1 MILRDFIKQ
10 MRRIFRFKR
19 GPTCQPRFL
28 AEEPAVIKPGLI
40 YIVGEEKCRWA
51 AVFKCPCGCGDAV
64 WLNLLQGH
72 SPQWEVEQHTGG
84 KISFRQPHCR
94 LPQPLLPLAQSHPL
108 VPLPLPTN
116 PSPARQPG
124 VTPPSKFI
132 FSPSASQPPGAVS
145 TQLEVFSCF

>member
-84 KISFRQPHCR
+84 KIS
-94 LPQPLLPLAQSHPL
+94 L
-108 VPLPLPTN
+108 
-116 PSPARQPG
+116 
-124 VTPPSKFI
+124 
-132 FSPSASQPPGAVS
+132 SPSVNRIVGCRSHFFLWRNRIHWCLSRYPQTLHPPASR
-145 TQLEVFSCF
+145 E

>member
-1 MILRDFIKQ
+1 MILRDFIKR

-19 GPTCQPRFL
+19 GQTYQPRFL

-72 SPQWEVEQHTGG
+72 SLRWEVEQHPGG
-84 KISFRQPHCR
+84 KIS
-94 LPQPLLPLAQSHPL
+94 L
-108 VPLPLPTN
+108 
-116 PSPARQPG
+116 
-124 VTPPSKFI
+124 
-132 FSPSASQPPGAVS
+132 SPSVNRIVGCRSHFFLWRNRIHWCLSRHPQALYPPASR
-145 TQLEVFSCF
+145 E